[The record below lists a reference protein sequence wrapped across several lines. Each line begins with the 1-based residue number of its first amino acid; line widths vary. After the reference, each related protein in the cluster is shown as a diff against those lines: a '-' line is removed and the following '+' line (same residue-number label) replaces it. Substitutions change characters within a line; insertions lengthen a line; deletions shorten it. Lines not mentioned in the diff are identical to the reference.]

1 MILENIFFNTSWHL
15 QHIVIDMNK
24 ILHAA
29 FLLCALAFLPLSCA
43 FSMCEGSDDE
53 SDDDSLPPSAAAGPV
68 KVKEGAAAA
77 PAKEEILAGVPYTIN
92 CSSNP
97 GANLEAFPRDGT
109 ITLARALRGE
119 QDQQW
124 ILTPMGKGWNISCY
138 TWSCGWRYME
148 ANPAYETAWFAE
160 SPLLPAKKLKREN
173 QVWEIIPVGNGTHTL
188 SCQTESNGRIY
199 LQAYLTGFVEY
210 WALRFSDS
218 PNGANQHW
226 KHWKF
231 RKVEAPQGVLKKG
244 PGQDRRGAYTKLDT
258 KAKKD

>member
-29 FLLCALAFLPLSCA
+29 FLLCALAFLPLSCG

-124 ILTPMGKGWNISCY
+124 ILIPMGAGWNIACN
-138 TWSCGWRYME
+138 TKNCGWRYME
-148 ANPAYETAWFAE
+148 ANPHHSEWTAGIPFWPSALWSVEKAE
-160 SPLLPAKKLKREN
+160 SKN
-173 QVWEIIPVGNGTHTL
+173 QIWQITPVGNGMHIL
-188 SCQTESNGRIY
+188 SCQTESDRHIY
-199 LQAYLTGFVEY
+199 LQAYITGFAERRR
-210 WALRFSDS
+210 WTLRFSDS

-226 KHWKF
+226 KF
-231 RKVEAPQGVLKKG
+231 TKVDPLVAPSQDGR
-244 PGQDRRGAYTKLDT
+244 GQKPKQD
-258 KAKKD
+258 

>member
-109 ITLARALRGE
+109 ITLARALRGGSKISNGSSSLWE
-119 QDQQW
+119 QGGILRAIPRIVGGGIWKQ
-124 ILTPMGKGWNISCY
+124 ILTIRNGQP
-138 TWSCGWRYME
+138 
-148 ANPAYETAWFAE
+148 E
-160 SPLLPAKKLKREN
+160 SLFGLPLYGP
-173 QVWEIIPVGNGTHTL
+173 
-188 SCQTESNGRIY
+188 
-199 LQAYLTGFVEY
+199 
-210 WALRFSDS
+210 
-218 PNGANQHW
+218 
-226 KHWKF
+226 
-231 RKVEAPQGVLKKG
+231 LKK
-244 PGQDRRGAYTKLDT
+244 QR
-258 KAKKD
+258 AKIRSGR